1 MEKTHINLVIL
12 SPSQEVNKLTFSG
25 ISTATSIGELRERI
39 SAEVAT
45 HPAPARQR
53 LIYRGHPLIDVAKT
67 LKDVFTQEIIDS
79 SETLSLHLVLPPEMS
94 TQLAPSASTA
104 HPGQGQQALPAQH
117 AHGSS
122 SNSGTPQ
129 DPHQANENV
138 HASQRPAAQGHIPTP
153 SPPHYHVHA
162 PGYGHSHGNGNGA
175 LQAQFPPQLQQ
186 AFAQFHAV
194 NQQLAAQ
201 LAAIGNNP
209 MLQGMP
215 PNQPPAQPNQP
226 PAFAQPAFQHAMAQQ
241 QQARAAGVQHG
252 IHGGPMQNVQINP
265 STSSPQTV
273 LSTPQSNDQ
282 GAASAPST
290 TPGNTSTVVRENHG
304 PNGERWQMVIQS
316 GPMNIHAHNGFP
328 NPHAASP
335 NSLHTG
341 ANTPRRTSPALQPS
355 RSSQTAG
362 IGATAGSP
370 PPPAGI
376 GRTPTPNVALMH
388 LQSNLSTMDA
398 AMVGG
403 NPLPES
409 VFEQAQEMI
418 RGITD
423 LPQEVATALRTRLA
437 NLSHHSSHL
446 RENLHSNLIRAAHD
460 RATSQRAAQGTESS
474 AVYVLSSPSGPHA
487 LLVSP
492 SGLYTAPWQFP
503 SLGAITPQSVMLP
516 TTTAPAQTQP
526 ANNNIPINEQH
537 PHIDEVQ
544 VAQGQQQGPQPA
556 DVAQVAQAQQQQQVN
571 QARDLARILL
581 PLGGHLWLLIRLFG
595 FVYFFT
601 AGAGWRRTILLGL
614 IASLVFI
621 AQTGIFRP
629 IIQGIW
635 DPIRRH
641 AEGLVPLAA
650 NERPRAGV
658 GGAENNGNG
667 TGTQPGNREPTPQ
680 EAAER
685 LLQERERQ
693 DVSFVR
699 QSFRRVERAVA
710 LFVASLVP
718 GVGERH
724 IAAREAA
731 EAARQAEARE
741 REERARKEEE
751 EEARERLEGNIDV
764 GDGNVADGA
773 GEGGESSSAP
783 EQQQAAQPPLV
794 EV

>member
-1 MEKTHINLVIL
+1 M
-12 SPSQEVNKLTFSG
+12 
-25 ISTATSIGELRERI
+25 
-39 SAEVAT
+39 
-45 HPAPARQR
+45 
-53 LIYRGHPLIDVAKT
+53 
-67 LKDVFTQEIIDS
+67 
-79 SETLSLHLVLPPEMS
+79 
-94 TQLAPSASTA
+94 
-104 HPGQGQQALPAQH
+104 
-117 AHGSS
+117 
-122 SNSGTPQ
+122 
-129 DPHQANENV
+129 
-138 HASQRPAAQGHIPTP
+138 
-153 SPPHYHVHA
+153 PHYHVHA
-162 PGYGHSHGNGNGA
+162 PGYGHGHVNGA
-175 LQAQFPPQLQQ
+175 LPQGQLPPQLQQ

-209 MLQGMP
+209 MLQGVPTNQLPAP
-215 PNQPPAQPNQP
+215 PYQP

-241 QQARAAGVQHG
+241 QQARAVGGQHG
-252 IHGGPMQNVQINP
+252 IHSSPVHSAQINS
-265 STSSPQTV
+265 STSSPQTG
-273 LSTPQSNDQ
+273 LSTPQSN
-282 GAASAPST
+282 GPRATSAPPTASA
-290 TPGNTSTVVRENHG
+290 NTSTVVRENHG

-316 GPMNIHAHNGFP
+316 GPMNIHAHNGLQ
-328 NPHAASP
+328 NPHAVSP
-335 NSLHTG
+335 NALHAG
-341 ANTPRRTSPALQPS
+341 PNTPRRTSSALQPS
-355 RSSQTAG
+355 HSPQTVG
-362 IGATAGSP
+362 IGASAGSP

-376 GRTPTPNVALMH
+376 GRTPTLNVPLMH

-398 AMVGG
+398 AMAGG

-409 VFEQAQEMI
+409 VFEQAQEML
-418 RGITD
+418 RGIPD
-423 LPQEVATALRTRLA
+423 LPQEVAMALRTRLA

-446 RENLHSNLIRAAHD
+446 RENLHSQLIRAAHD
-460 RATSQRAAQGTESS
+460 RAASHRTAQGAESS

-492 SGLYTAPWQFP
+492 SGMYTTPWQFP
-503 SLGAITPQSVMLP
+503 FLGAITPYSVTHP
-516 TTTAPAQTQP
+516 TATAPVQNQT
-526 ANNNIPINEQH
+526 ANNNIPTNGQQ

-544 VAQGQQQGPQPA
+544 VAQGQQQAPQPA
-556 DVAQVAQAQQQQQVN
+556 DAAQVAQIQQQQQVN

-601 AGAGWRRTILLGL
+601 AGAGWRRTLLLGL

-629 IIQGIW
+629 VIQGIW

-658 GGAENNGNG
+658 GGAGNDGDG
-667 TGTQPGNREPTPQ
+667 TGTRLANREPTPQ

-751 EEARERLEGNIDV
+751 EEALERPG
-764 GDGNVADGA
+764 GNVDVDENDADGA
-773 GEGGESSSAP
+773 EEGGESSSAP
-783 EQQQAAQPPLV
+783 DQLQAAQPPLV

>member
-1 MEKTHINLVIL
+1 
-12 SPSQEVNKLTFSG
+12 
-25 ISTATSIGELRERI
+25 
-39 SAEVAT
+39 
-45 HPAPARQR
+45 
-53 LIYRGHPLIDVAKT
+53 
-67 LKDVFTQEIIDS
+67 
-79 SETLSLHLVLPPEMS
+79 
-94 TQLAPSASTA
+94 
-104 HPGQGQQALPAQH
+104 
-117 AHGSS
+117 
-122 SNSGTPQ
+122 
-129 DPHQANENV
+129 
-138 HASQRPAAQGHIPTP
+138 
-153 SPPHYHVHA
+153 
-162 PGYGHSHGNGNGA
+162 
-175 LQAQFPPQLQQ
+175 
-186 AFAQFHAV
+186 
-194 NQQLAAQ
+194 
-201 LAAIGNNP
+201 
-209 MLQGMP
+209 MLQGAP
-215 PNQPPAQPNQP
+215 PNQPPALPYQP
-226 PAFAQPAFQHAMAQQ
+226 PAFAQPAFQHAMMQQ
-241 QQARAAGVQHG
+241 QQGRAAGGQHG
-252 IHGGPMQNVQINP
+252 VHGGPTQNVQINS
-265 STSSPQTV
+265 STSSPQTG
-273 LSTPQSNDQ
+273 LSTPQSN
-282 GAASAPST
+282 GPGTASAPPAA
-290 TPGNTSTVVRENHG
+290 PGNTSSVVRENHG

-316 GPMNIHAHNGFP
+316 GPMNIHAHNGFQ
-328 NPHAASP
+328 NPRAASP
-335 NSLHTG
+335 NALRAGS
-341 ANTPRRTSPALQPS
+341 NTSIRTSPALQPS
-355 RSSQTAG
+355 HSPQPTS
-362 IGATAGSP
+362 IGATARSP

-376 GRTPTPNVALMH
+376 GRTATPNLVLMH
-388 LQSNLSTMDA
+388 LQSNISTMDA
-398 AMVGG
+398 AMAGG

-409 VFEQAQEMI
+409 VFEQAQEML
-418 RGITD
+418 RGIPD
-423 LPQEVATALRTRLA
+423 LSQEVATTLRTRLA

-446 RENLHSNLIRAAHD
+446 RENLHSHLIRTAHERAA
-460 RATSQRAAQGTESS
+460 SQRAAQGAESS

-492 SGLYTAPWQFP
+492 SGLYTTPWQFP
-503 SLGAITPQSVMLP
+503 SLGAITPYPVLQPSA
-516 TTTAPAQTQP
+516 TTLVQTQP
-526 ANNNIPINEQH
+526 AINNIPTNGQQ
-537 PHIDEVQ
+537 PQLDEAQ
-544 VAQGQQQGPQPA
+544 VAQGQQQAPQPVDA
-556 DVAQVAQAQQQQQVN
+556 AQVAQIQQQQQVN

-601 AGAGWRRTILLGL
+601 AGAGWRRTMLLGL

-629 IIQGIW
+629 IVLGIW

-658 GGAENNGNG
+658 GGAGNNGDG
-667 TGTQPGNREPTPQ
+667 TGSQPTNREPSPQ

-751 EEARERLEGNIDV
+751 ARERQQENGDV
-764 GDGNVADGA
+764 GIGHVANGA

-783 EQQQAAQPPLV
+783 EQQHARAPLV